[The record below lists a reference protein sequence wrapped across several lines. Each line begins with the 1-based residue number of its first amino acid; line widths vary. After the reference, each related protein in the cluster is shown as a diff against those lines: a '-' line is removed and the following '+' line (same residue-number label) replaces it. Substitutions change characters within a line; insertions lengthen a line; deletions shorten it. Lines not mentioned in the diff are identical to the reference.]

1 MPSIIEITVYHFDE
15 RPEAAKNNAAS
26 LAGGYAASYV
36 RNLASI
42 EFD

>member
-1 MPSIIEITVYHFDE
+1 MPSIIEITVYRYDE
-15 RPEAAKNNAAS
+15 LTEAANNSAAS
-26 LAGGYAASYV
+26 FEGGYAASYA